1 MFGVGAGQTRLSAED
16 VSMVKKR
23 LDHSTVPLQKKLPGE
38 GIPLVLGI
46 TGGIACGKS
55 LICHFFRELGA
66 AVLSADELAREAV
79 RPGEEAYK
87 EIVTHFGDEI
97 LSADGSIDR
106 ARLAAKIFPSPALR
120 HLLNQ
125 ITHPAIGRL
134 ADRRINELRKKPDIS
149 LIIYEAPLL
158 FEAKAETRVDLVL
171 VVTTTPEQQFE
182 RLMRRDNLSREEAL
196 QRISAQMPL
205 AEKISRA
212 DILVENNGPPLET
225 QKLVGKIFAQ
235 LAVHKKKNPPT
246 PGDLQNI

>member
-1 MFGVGAGQTRLSAED
+1 MA
-16 VSMVKKR
+16 KKR
-23 LDHSTVPLQKKLPGE
+23 LDHSTVSLRRKQPGE

-87 EIVTHFGDEI
+87 EIVTHFGKEI
-97 LSADGSIDR
+97 LTAEGSIDR
-106 ARLAAKIFPSPALR
+106 ARLAENIFQSAVKR

-134 ADRRINELRKKPDIS
+134 ADRRINELRKSRNIS

-158 FEAKAETRVDLVL
+158 FEAKAEARVDLVL
-171 VVTTTPEQQFE
+171 VVTTTPEQQLE
-182 RLMRRDNLSREEAL
+182 RLMQRDNLSREEAL

-212 DILVENNGPPLET
+212 DILVENSGSTLET
-225 QKLVGKIFAQ
+225 KKLIGQIFAK

-246 PGDLQNI
+246 PGDL

>member
-1 MFGVGAGQTRLSAED
+1 
-16 VSMVKKR
+16 MVKKR
-23 LDHSTVPLQKKLPGE
+23 HDHSTVPVRRKLPGVDL
-38 GIPLVLGI
+38 PLVLGI

-87 EIVTHFGDEI
+87 EIVTHFGEEI
-97 LSADGSIDR
+97 LTAEGSIDR
-106 ARLAAKIFPSPALR
+106 ARLAEKIFQSPAKR

-134 ADRRINELRKKPDIS
+134 ADRRINELRKNPDIS

-158 FEAKAETRVDLVL
+158 FEAKAEARVDLVL
-171 VVTTTPEQQFE
+171 VVTTTPKQQLE

-205 AEKISRA
+205 TEKISRA
-212 DILVENNGPPLET
+212 DILVENNGPPPDT
-225 QKLVGKIFAQ
+225 QRLISQIFAK
-235 LAVHKKKNPPT
+235 LTAHKKKNPPT
-246 PGDLQNI
+246 PGDLQHT

>member
-1 MFGVGAGQTRLSAED
+1 
-16 VSMVKKR
+16 MVKKR
-23 LDHSTVPLQKKLPGE
+23 HDHSTVPVRRKLPE
-38 GIPLVLGI
+38 EDIPLVLGI

-87 EIVTHFGDEI
+87 EIVTHFGEEI
-97 LSADGSIDR
+97 LTAEGSIDR
-106 ARLAAKIFPSPALR
+106 ARLAEKIFQSPAKR

-134 ADRRINELRKKPDIS
+134 ADRRINELRKNPDIS
-149 LIIYEAPLL
+149 LITYEAPLL
-158 FEAKAETRVDLVL
+158 FEAKAEARVDLVL
-171 VVTTTPEQQFE
+171 VVTTTPEQQLE

-212 DILVENNGPPLET
+212 DILVENSGSFLET
-225 QKLVGKIFAQ
+225 QKLIGQIFAK
-235 LAVHKKKNPPT
+235 LATHKKKNPPT
-246 PGDLQNI
+246 PGDL

>member
-1 MFGVGAGQTRLSAED
+1 
-16 VSMVKKR
+16 MVKKR
-23 LDHSTVPLQKKLPGE
+23 HDHSTVPVRRKLPGVDLT
-38 GIPLVLGI
+38 LVLGR

-87 EIVTHFGDEI
+87 EIVTHFGEEI
-97 LSADGSIDR
+97 LTAEGSIDR
-106 ARLAAKIFPSPALR
+106 ARLAEKIFQSPAKR

-134 ADRRINELRKKPDIS
+134 ADRRINELRKNPDIS

-158 FEAKAETRVDLVL
+158 FEAKAEARVDLVL
-171 VVTTTPEQQFE
+171 VVTTTPKQQLE

-212 DILVENNGPPLET
+212 DILVENNGPPPDT
-225 QKLVGKIFAQ
+225 QRLISQIFAK
-235 LAVHKKKNPPT
+235 LTAHKKKNPPT
-246 PGDLQNI
+246 PGDLQHT

>member
-1 MFGVGAGQTRLSAED
+1 MI
-16 VSMVKKR
+16 KKR
-23 LDHSTVPLQKKLPGE
+23 LDHSTVPLRRKLPGE
-38 GIPLVLGI
+38 DTPLVLGI

-87 EIVTHFGDEI
+87 EIVTHFGEEV
-97 LSADGSIDR
+97 LTAERCIDR
-106 ARLAAKIFPSPALR
+106 TRLAEKIFQSPAKR
-120 HLLNQ
+120 HQLNQ

-134 ADRRINELRKKPDIS
+134 ADRRINELRKNPDIP

-158 FEAKAETRVDLVL
+158 FEAKAEARVDLVL
-171 VVTTTPEQQFE
+171 VVTTTPEQQLE
-182 RLMRRDNLSREEAL
+182 RLMRRDNLSRKEAL

-212 DILVENNGPPLET
+212 DILVENNAPPQEMQELI
-225 QKLVGKIFAQ
+225 GHIFAK
-235 LAVHKKKNPPT
+235 LTALKKKNPPRS
-246 PGDLQNI
+246 GDLQNI

>member
-1 MFGVGAGQTRLSAED
+1 MA
-16 VSMVKKR
+16 KKR
-23 LDHSTVPLQKKLPGE
+23 LDHSTVPLRRKLSGE

-55 LICHFFRELGA
+55 LICHYFRELGA

-79 RPGEEAYK
+79 RPGEEAYT
-87 EIVTHFGDEI
+87 EIVTHFGGEI
-97 LSADGSIDR
+97 LTAEGCIDR
-106 ARLAAKIFPSPALR
+106 ARLAQKIFQSPEKR

-134 ADRRINELRKKPDIS
+134 ADKRINELRKNPEVS

-158 FEAKAETRVDLVL
+158 FEAKAEARVDLVL
-171 VVTTTPEQQFE
+171 VVTTTPEQQSL
-182 RLMRRDNLSREEAL
+182 RLMRRDHLSREEAL

-205 AEKISRA
+205 EEKISRA

-225 QKLVGKIFAQ
+225 KKLIGQIFTK
-235 LAVHKKKNPPT
+235 LAVIKKKNPPT